1 MKLFMRTAPKKKLH
15 EAGKRD
21 EALHWLH
28 EIADPLTNLPF
39 LAYNLHQNIES
50 LKERSGEGGGVEITR
65 RTRLRER
72 MHVRTIVGA
81 RDAFSGKMRANR
93 SSLITQKLYKIEQA
107 AISNGGGWMVRY
119 PE

>member
-1 MKLFMRTAPKKKLH
+1 MRTAPEKMLH

-39 LAYNLHQNIES
+39 LTYNLHQNTIT
-50 LKERSGEGGGVEITR
+50 ERSSEGGGVEITR
-65 RTRLRER
+65 RTRLKER

-81 RDAFSGKMRANR
+81 RDEFSGKMRAALPQAKLKASRLSYNR
-93 SSLITQKLYKIEQA
+93 KAL
-107 AISNGGGWMVRY
+107 
-119 PE
+119 